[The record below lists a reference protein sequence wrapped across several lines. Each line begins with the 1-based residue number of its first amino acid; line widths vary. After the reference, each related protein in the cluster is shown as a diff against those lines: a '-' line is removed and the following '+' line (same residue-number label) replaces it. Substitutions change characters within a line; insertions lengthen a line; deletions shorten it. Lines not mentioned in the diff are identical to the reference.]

1 MKLFV
6 AILAALALC
15 AHGKISFGTGVASYL
30 GFGQDGKEA
39 ISNNVNVV
47 YT

>member
-6 AILAALALC
+6 AILAALAVC
-15 AHGKISFGTGVASYL
+15 AHGKFSFGSPGSWG
-30 GFGQDGKEA
+30 GFGQDGKVEIA
-39 ISNNVNVV
+39 GNVNVV